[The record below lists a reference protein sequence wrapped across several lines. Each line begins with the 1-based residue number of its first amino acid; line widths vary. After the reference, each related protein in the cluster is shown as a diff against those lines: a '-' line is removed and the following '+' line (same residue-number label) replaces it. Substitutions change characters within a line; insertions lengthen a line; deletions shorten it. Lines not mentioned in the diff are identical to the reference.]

1 MSNPLP
7 PKTSMFWHDNSYTH
21 EEAVQAFESDG
32 TLKSLNTVPTT
43 ASDDMAGSPP
53 ERSMFWEGE
62 TKKID
67 PPPPSEPEP
76 LNLKT
81 EKEPTEALP
90 AHFIPVRYAIDQLET
105 EETQPFGLP
114 DEWKGQGPAKL
125 NTVGYTLRQ
134 LRDGWLYVYDAI
146 NKSLD
151 EYEIKGTQFTLYK
164 LGESESPESE
174 QRGTPEGAKPFLT
187 YEDGSVLSIC
197 YSEHRWTWN
206 MFMRVLNNP
215 SNHIDRMQTV
225 VLSANENQ
233 HNIAPIDKLTQ
244 VADIEPSAVDDG
256 RFADSGIA
264 TKADEDGSTFKPVA
278 AESDLTSAIPEEES
292 GYFVAIKDYAA
303 DIQDMSLHFVGAAS
317 PYRLFTDQFSNQWNL
332 MQTAMQLCMFG
343 ATDEIDMPASVKRN
357 SEELSFYTDMAEYYD
372 SSSQLDLAEQ
382 NKSSVQSGYPAKFSA
397 GAIESHQHTQSD
409 IAKAIQDKYRIS
421 AGRFGK
427 YEQWIATERWRK
439 QLNWK
444 QMLSEMQELSEQNE
458 TMLAEVVSVKS
469 DFIAVMESL
478 TPHHLER
485 TFDLYSEDTQYS
497 LYQLHKQAV
506 ESFTLVVQEEDRQW
520 AESQWEKPTSLFA
533 LYTSG
538 FSRSLFKEVE
548 KLIPQKVVNP
558 IGKANVAKNDSDT
571 ESANIESSDNQ
582 FMDYVSAASNRL
594 TMYSKILDFISNP
607 NTAETAFL
615 KDIAQGFKEL
625 DAVFRATN
633 SALLRG
639 GIELAVSFSSH
650 TSLMIMSLLSEKLT
664 LDSFHIRAVF
674 LERLSLDTAIK
685 VNKKYPQNFGSWKSN
700 YDKRL
705 AASNKNRK
713 VLAAFNK
720 GDNTVSNQQYKQ
732 ALRQQRHLQKSL
744 AVATFEYP
752 QYIEFSD
759 ELVKATI
766 ELRKSIW
773 NNKVDNLNKLFED
786 VGGLGFL
793 ALVFN
798 CIALADTMN
807 SIQETGLMSQD
818 DFLDIQQKLFY
829 TAGAWTGIRTGKLWD
844 KVKGSDELREHSLKT
859 LKKLVDRNTKGFEN
873 LLLDDLK
880 IFNKWL
886 AITGAL
892 GALASGIEAYRSFQM
907 SSTLSGEEK
916 ALEYIN
922 FSALSVL
929 TIASSAQAIGA
940 TGLLTVNFTMGGPM
954 MFVVAVATV
963 VYLSTSYLK
972 DKVKKD
978 DYQKWLNKLPWGY
991 DSNRAQWSNS
1001 PSMLNRTQ
1009 ENSLLVKN
1017 ALFELESIIQQ
1028 PMVFHKPIERIQAFP
1043 QYTHREL
1050 VGLEVHIQIPKSVAY
1065 GGIKL
1070 QTNTNAS
1077 EEDLMSGSWHI
1088 NVDLE
1093 TLQPIKEGSKDQVAY
1108 KLELPIEEA
1117 KQYFA
1122 LKVGYELNEEASN
1135 SREYCFQNSIKQ
1147 RASYAAISDNK
1158 KQNTIKKSLT
1168 PIVGILG
1175 IQE

>member
-21 EEAVQAFESDG
+21 EDAVQAFESDG

-114 DEWKGQGPAKL
+114 EEWKGQGPAKL

-174 QRGTPEGAKPFLT
+174 QRGTPEGVKPFLT
-187 YEDGSVLSIC
+187 YDDGSMLSIC

-225 VLSANENQ
+225 VLSANESQ

-303 DIQDMSLHFVGAAS
+303 DIQDISLHFVGAAS

-343 ATDEIDMPASVKRN
+343 ASDNIDMPTGVKRKN
-357 SEELSFYTDMAEYYD
+357 QELEFYMDMADYYD
-372 SSSQLDLAEQ
+372 NSAMVDLTSESQAAIIKGMPSSFSQQAIDDYQKSTSEIAE
-382 NKSSVQSGYPAKFSA
+382 
-397 GAIESHQHTQSD
+397 
-409 IAKAIQDKYRIS
+409 AIQKKYGIS
-421 AGRFGK
+421 ANRFGK

-444 QMLSEMQELSEQNE
+444 QMLSEMQELSEQKE
-458 TMLAEVVSVKS
+458 TMLAEVVSVKR

-506 ESFTLVVQEEDRQW
+506 ESFTLVMQEEDRQW
-520 AESQWEKPTSLFA
+520 AESQWEKPTSLLA
-533 LYTSG
+533 LYASG
-538 FSRSLFKEVE
+538 FSRSLFKVIEKNITEVLNE
-548 KLIPQKVVNP
+548 QSIASEN
-558 IGKANVAKNDSDT
+558 SD
-571 ESANIESSDNQ
+571 ADNQ
-582 FMDYVSAASNRL
+582 LMDQISATSNRVS
-594 TMYSKILDFISNP
+594 MYSKIMDFVSNP
-607 NTAETAFL
+607 NTAETDFL
-615 KDIAQGFKEL
+615 KDIAKGFQEL
-625 DAVFRATN
+625 DIIFKSAIGALAKGVIEFGVSLTSQASIMLMPVFAKPLNRHSYYLFAVIAEHMAHNMPVTIKEGYARDLKKWKTRVNDYQIKLEKNDAIIADFQKNNRKADSKYTT
-633 SALLRG
+633 AL
-639 GIELAVSFSSH
+639 
-650 TSLMIMSLLSEKLT
+650 K
-664 LDSFHIRAVF
+664 
-674 LERLSLDTAIK
+674 
-685 VNKKYPQNFGSWKSN
+685 NKKTIK
-700 YDKRL
+700 K
-705 AASNKNRK
+705 A
-713 VLAAFNK
+713 
-720 GDNTVSNQQYKQ
+720 
-732 ALRQQRHLQKSL
+732 L
-744 AVATFEYP
+744 AVATLEYP
-752 QYIEFSD
+752 QRIVLPD
-759 ELVKATI
+759 DLPQKTV
-766 ELRKSIW
+766 ELRMRLAT
-773 NNKVDNLNKLFED
+773 NKLDDLNKLFENA
-786 VGGLGFL
+786 GGLGFM
-793 ALVFN
+793 AFVFN
-798 CIALADTMN
+798 CIALSDAMS

-829 TAGAWTGIRTGKLWD
+829 TAGAWTGIRTGKFWD
-844 KVKGSDELREHSLKT
+844 SVKGDPKLRAHSYKVLKELVNNNAR
-859 LKKLVDRNTKGFEN
+859 GFEN
-873 LLLDDLK
+873 LILDDLK
-880 IFNKWL
+880 VFNKWL

-892 GALASGIEAYRSFQM
+892 GALASGIEAYRSWQ
-907 SSTLSGEEK
+907 SVDDVYGLESKLYLANTVTLG
-916 ALEYIN
+916 
-922 FSALSVL
+922 L
-929 TIASSAQAIGA
+929 TGAIGA
-940 TGLLTVNFTMGGPM
+940 FQFLGASTGTFSTNLLFGGPVTAALVILTVT
-954 MFVVAVATV
+954 
-963 VYLSTSYLK
+963 YLAINYMLNKLK
-972 DKVKKD
+972 QD
-978 DYQKWLNKLPWGY
+978 DYQKWLDKLPWGY
-991 DSNRAQWSNS
+991 HPARSQWSQSSSLPERQKHNS
-1001 PSMLNRTQ
+1001 A
-1009 ENSLLVKN
+1009 LVQQ
-1017 ALFELESIIQQ
+1017 ALFDLQSIIQQ
-1028 PMVFHKPIERIQAFP
+1028 PTIYHQPIEKIQAYP
-1043 QYTHREL
+1043 GYTHREL
-1050 VGLEVHIQIPKSVAY
+1050 VGLEVHIQ
-1065 GGIKL
+1065 L
-1070 QTNTNAS
+1070 QRRAATNGVTVSTNTKAT
-1077 EEDLMSGSWHI
+1077 EDDLTSGSWYQ
-1088 NVDLE
+1088 NADLV
-1093 TLQPIKEGSKDQVAY
+1093 TLQTQDQASKESLVY
-1108 KLELPIEEA
+1108 KVTLPIEEA
-1117 KQYFA
+1117 DQYFA
-1122 LKVGYELNEEASN
+1122 MQISYDVEDDAPAK
-1135 SREYCFQNSIKQ
+1135 REYWFQNSVKQ
-1147 RASYAAISDNK
+1147 SATYGVISDNT
-1158 KQNTIKKSLT
+1158 KQNIIKKSLT
-1168 PIVGILG
+1168 PIVGALG
-1175 IQE
+1175 FKE

>member
-225 VLSANENQ
+225 VLSANESQ

-264 TKADEDGSTFKPVA
+264 TKANEDGSTFKPVA

-303 DIQDMSLHFVGAAS
+303 DIQDISLHFVGAAS

-343 ATDEIDMPASVKRN
+343 ASDNIDMPTGVKRKN
-357 SEELSFYTDMAEYYD
+357 QELEFYMDMADYYD
-372 SSSQLDLAEQ
+372 NSAMVDLTSESQAAIIKGMPSSFSQQAIDDYQKSTSEIAE
-382 NKSSVQSGYPAKFSA
+382 
-397 GAIESHQHTQSD
+397 
-409 IAKAIQDKYRIS
+409 AIQKKYGIS
-421 AGRFGK
+421 ANRFGK

-444 QMLSEMQELSEQNE
+444 QMLSEMQELSEQKE

-520 AESQWEKPTSLFA
+520 AESQWEKPTSLLA
-533 LYTSG
+533 LYASG
-538 FSRSLFKEVE
+538 FSRSLFKVIE
-548 KLIPQKVVNP
+548 KNIIEAQNEQS
-558 IGKANVAKNDSDT
+558 IASENSD
-571 ESANIESSDNQ
+571 ADNQ
-582 FMDYVSAASNRL
+582 LMDQISATSNRVS
-594 TMYSKILDFISNP
+594 MYSKIMDFVSNP
-607 NTAETAFL
+607 NTAETDFL
-615 KDIAQGFKEL
+615 KDIAKGFQEL
-625 DAVFRATN
+625 DIIFKSAIGALAKGVLEFGVSMTSQASILLMPVFAKPLNRQSYYLFAVIAEHMAHNMPVTLNESYAHDFKKWKTRVNNYPSELKKNDAVIADFQKNNRKADSKYTT
-633 SALLRG
+633 AL
-639 GIELAVSFSSH
+639 
-650 TSLMIMSLLSEKLT
+650 K
-664 LDSFHIRAVF
+664 
-674 LERLSLDTAIK
+674 
-685 VNKKYPQNFGSWKSN
+685 NKKRIK
-700 YDKRL
+700 K
-705 AASNKNRK
+705 A
-713 VLAAFNK
+713 
-720 GDNTVSNQQYKQ
+720 
-732 ALRQQRHLQKSL
+732 L
-744 AVATFEYP
+744 AVATLEYP
-752 QYIEFSD
+752 QR
-759 ELVKATI
+759 I
-766 ELRKSIW
+766 ELPDDLPQRTVELRTRIAM
-773 NNKVDNLNKLFED
+773 NKLDDLNKLFENA
-786 VGGLGFL
+786 GGLGFM

-798 CIALADTMN
+798 CIALGDAMS
-807 SIQETGLMSQD
+807 SIQDTGLMSSD
-818 DFLDIQQKLFY
+818 EFLDIQQKLFY
-829 TAGAWTGIRTGKLWD
+829 AANAWTGIRTGKLWD
-844 KVKGSDELREHSLKT
+844 SVKGDPKLRAHSYKVLKELVNNNAR
-859 LKKLVDRNTKGFEN
+859 GFEN
-873 LLLDDLK
+873 LILDDLK
-880 IFNKWL
+880 VFNKWL

-892 GALASGIEAYRSFQM
+892 GALASGIEAYRSWQ
-907 SSTLSGEEK
+907 SVDDVYGLESKLYLANTVTLG
-916 ALEYIN
+916 
-922 FSALSVL
+922 L
-929 TIASSAQAIGA
+929 TGAIGA
-940 TGLLTVNFTMGGPM
+940 FQFLGASTGTFSTNLLFGGPVTAALVILTVT
-954 MFVVAVATV
+954 
-963 VYLSTSYLK
+963 YLAINYMLNKLK
-972 DKVKKD
+972 QD
-978 DYQKWLNKLPWGY
+978 DYQKWLDKLPWGY
-991 DSNRAQWSNS
+991 HPARSQWSQSSSLPERQKHNS
-1001 PSMLNRTQ
+1001 A
-1009 ENSLLVKN
+1009 LVQQ
-1017 ALFELESIIQQ
+1017 ALFDLQSIIQQ
-1028 PMVFHKPIERIQAFP
+1028 PTVYHQPIEKIQAYP
-1043 QYTHREL
+1043 GYTHREL
-1050 VGLEVHIQIPKSVAY
+1050 VGLEVHIQ
-1065 GGIKL
+1065 L
-1070 QTNTNAS
+1070 QRRAATNGVTVSTNTKAT
-1077 EEDLMSGSWHI
+1077 EDDLTSGSWYQ
-1088 NVDLE
+1088 NADLV
-1093 TLQPIKEGSKDQVAY
+1093 TLQTQDQASKESLVY
-1108 KLELPIEEA
+1108 KVTLPIEEA
-1117 KQYFA
+1117 DQYFA
-1122 LKVGYELNEEASN
+1122 MQISYDVEDDAPAK
-1135 SREYCFQNSIKQ
+1135 REYWFQNSVKQ
-1147 RASYAAISDNK
+1147 SATYGVISDNT
-1158 KQNTIKKSLT
+1158 KQNIIKKSLT
-1168 PIVGILG
+1168 PIVGALG
-1175 IQE
+1175 FKE

>member
-114 DEWKGQGPAKL
+114 EEWKGQGPAKL

-233 HNIAPIDKLTQ
+233 PNIAPIDKLTQ
-244 VADIEPSAVDDG
+244 VADIESSAVDDG

-343 ATDEIDMPASVKRN
+343 ASDNIDMPTGVKRKN
-357 SEELSFYTDMAEYYD
+357 QELEFYMDMADYYD
-372 SSSQLDLAEQ
+372 NSAMVDLTAESQAAIIKGMPSSFSQQAIDDYQ
-382 NKSSVQSGYPAKFSA
+382 KSTS
-397 GAIESHQHTQSD
+397 E
-409 IAKAIQDKYRIS
+409 IAVAIQKKYGIS
-421 AGRFGK
+421 ANRFGK

-444 QMLSEMQELSEQNE
+444 QMLSEMQELSEQKE
-458 TMLAEVVSVKS
+458 TMLAAVVSVKS

-506 ESFTLVVQEEDRQW
+506 ESFTLVMQEEDRQW
-520 AESQWEKPTSLFA
+520 AESQWEKPTSLLA
-533 LYTSG
+533 LYASG
-538 FSRSLFKEVE
+538 FSRSLFKVIE
-548 KLIPQKVVNP
+548 KNITEAQNEKSIASEN
-558 IGKANVAKNDSDT
+558 SD
-571 ESANIESSDNQ
+571 ADNQ
-582 FMDYVSAASNRL
+582 LMDQISATSNRVS
-594 TMYSKILDFISNP
+594 MYSKIMDFVSNP
-607 NTAETAFL
+607 NTAETDFL
-615 KDIAQGFKEL
+615 KDIAKGFQEL
-625 DAVFRATN
+625 DIIFKSAIGALAKGVIEFGVSLTSQASIVLMPVFAKPLNRQSYYLFAVIAEHMAHNMPVAINESYARDFKKWKTRVN
-633 SALLRG
+633 DY
-639 GIELAVSFSSH
+639 
-650 TSLMIMSLLSEKLT
+650 LSELKKNDAVIADFQKNNRKA
-664 LDSFHIRAVF
+664 DSKYT
-674 LERLSLDTAIK
+674 TALK
-685 VNKKYPQNFGSWKSN
+685 NKKRIK
-700 YDKRL
+700 K
-705 AASNKNRK
+705 A
-713 VLAAFNK
+713 
-720 GDNTVSNQQYKQ
+720 
-732 ALRQQRHLQKSL
+732 L
-744 AVATFEYP
+744 AVATLEYP
-752 QYIEFSD
+752 QYV
-759 ELVKATI
+759 ELPDDLPQRTV
-766 ELRKSIW
+766 ELRTGIAM
-773 NNKVDNLNKLFED
+773 NKLDDLNKLFENA
-786 VGGLGFL
+786 GGLGFM

-798 CIALADTMN
+798 CIALGDAMS
-807 SIQETGLMSQD
+807 SIQDTGLMSSD
-818 DFLDIQQKLFY
+818 EFLDIQQKLFY
-829 TAGAWTGIRTGKLWD
+829 TANAWTGIRTGKLWER
-844 KVKGSDELREHSLKT
+844 VKGDPRLRSHSYNV
-859 LKKLVDRNTKGFEN
+859 LKKLVNRNEDTFKN
-873 LLLDDLK
+873 LNLNDLK
-880 IFNKWL
+880 VFNKWL
-886 AITGAL
+886 AVTGVI
-892 GALASGIEAYRSFQM
+892 GALASGIEAYRSWKNIDGLHGSARVVEYFNFA
-907 SSTLSGEEK
+907 SLVGLTLVGG
-916 ALEYIN
+916 
-922 FSALSVL
+922 F
-929 TIASSAQAIGA
+929 QAIGGL
-940 TGLLTVNFTMGGPM
+940 TGIWSANILFGGPI
-954 MFVVAVATV
+954 MFVIMGLTA
-963 VYLSTSYLK
+963 VYLLSNHIMSKLK
-972 DKVKKD
+972 QD
-978 DYQKWLNKLPWGY
+978 DYQKWLDKLPWGY
-991 DSNRAQWSNS
+991 HPDKALWSQSSSLVEREKHNS
-1001 PSMLNRTQ
+1001 SLVQ
-1009 ENSLLVKN
+1009 E
-1017 ALFELESIIQQ
+1017 ALFELKTI
-1028 PMVFHKPIERIQAFP
+1028 MDKPLICQIPLMRTVPNSTTQYPAAKQELFGIE
-1043 QYTHREL
+1043 L
-1050 VGLEVHIQIPKSVAY
+1050 HIQVPTNTARD
-1065 GGIKL
+1065 GIKL
-1070 QTNTNAS
+1070 RTNTS
-1077 EEDLMSGSWHI
+1077 VTEGGLGSGAWHTG
-1088 NVDLE
+1088 VDLE
-1093 TLQPIKEGSKDQVAY
+1093 TLDSSTDSSDSQSVY
-1108 KLELPIEEA
+1108 KLTLPMKDSANYLAFEIEYILDDKNEL
-1117 KQYFA
+1117 
-1122 LKVGYELNEEASN
+1122 
-1135 SREYCFQNSIKQ
+1135 SRKYWFQNSAKQ
-1147 RASYAAISDNK
+1147 RATYTAISDNT
-1158 KQNTIKKSLT
+1158 KQATIRSSLT
-1168 PIVGILG
+1168 SDTSELSL
-1175 IQE
+1175 QE

>member
-7 PKTSMFWHDNSYTH
+7 PKTSMFWHDNSYTY

-32 TLKSLNTVPTT
+32 TLKSLNIVPTT
-43 ASDDMAGSPP
+43 ESDDLAGSPP

-76 LNLKT
+76 LNLKN

-114 DEWKGQGPAKL
+114 EEWKGQGPAKL

-233 HNIAPIDKLTQ
+233 HNIASIDKLTQ
-244 VADIEPSAVDDG
+244 VADIESSAVDDG

-264 TKADEDGSTFKPVA
+264 TKADEDGSVFKPVA

-317 PYRLFTDQFSNQWNL
+317 PYRLFTDQFSNQWSL

-343 ATDEIDMPASVKRN
+343 ASDNIDMPTGVKRKN
-357 SEELSFYTDMAEYYD
+357 QELEFYMDMADYYD
-372 SSSQLDLAEQ
+372 NSAMVDLTSESQAAIIKGMPSSFSQQAIDDYQKSTSEIAE
-382 NKSSVQSGYPAKFSA
+382 
-397 GAIESHQHTQSD
+397 
-409 IAKAIQDKYRIS
+409 AIQKKYGIS
-421 AGRFGK
+421 ANRFGK

-444 QMLSEMQELSEQNE
+444 QMLSEMQELSEQKE
-458 TMLAEVVSVKS
+458 TMLAEVVSVKR

-520 AESQWEKPTSLFA
+520 AESQWDKPTSLLA

-538 FSRSLFKEVE
+538 FSRSLFKQVE
-548 KLIPQKVVNP
+548 KLIPEQVSNQV
-558 IGKANVAKNDSDT
+558 GEVDVAKNVPDT
-571 ESANIESSDNQ
+571 ESSDKK
-582 FMDYVSAASNRL
+582 FMDYVSEASNRVG
-594 TMYSKILDFISNP
+594 MYAKVMDFISNP
-607 NTAETAFL
+607 NTAETEFL
-615 KDIAQGFKEL
+615 KDIAKGFDEL
-625 DAVFRATN
+625 DSIFKATN
-633 SALLRG
+633 SALLKG
-639 GIELAVSFSSH
+639 AIEVGVSLTAQAS
-650 TSLMIMSLLSEKLT
+650 IIIISLLSKPFT
-664 LDSFHIRAVF
+664 RTSFYIRAAVV
-674 LERLSLDTAIK
+674 ERLSMDTPIN
-685 VNKKYPQNFGSWKSN
+685 VNKGYAQNFGSWKSN
-700 YDKRL
+700 HDKKL
-705 AASNKNRK
+705 IASNQNKE

-720 GDNTVSNQQYKQ
+720 GDKTISNKQYKK
-732 ALRQQRHLQKSL
+732 ALQQQRHLQKSL
-744 AVATFEYP
+744 AVATLEYP
-752 QYIEFSD
+752 HYIELPD
-759 ELVKATI
+759 DVLEATI
-766 ELRKSIW
+766 QMRKDIW
-773 NNKVDNLNKLFED
+773 DNRLSNLNKRFED

-793 ALVFN
+793 ALIFN
-798 CIALADTMN
+798 CLALADAIN

-829 TAGAWTGIRTGKLWD
+829 TAGAWTGIRTGKFWD
-844 KVKGSDELREHSLKT
+844 SVKGDPKLRAHSYKVLKELVNQNVE
-859 LKKLVDRNTKGFEN
+859 GFEN
-873 LLLDDLK
+873 LILDDLK
-880 IFNKWL
+880 VFNKWL

-892 GALASGIEAYRSFQM
+892 GALASGIEAYRSWQ
-907 SSTLSGEEK
+907 SVDDVYGLESKLYLANTVTLG
-916 ALEYIN
+916 
-922 FSALSVL
+922 L
-929 TIASSAQAIGA
+929 TGAIGA
-940 TGLLTVNFTMGGPM
+940 FQFLGASTGTFSTNLLFGGPVTAALVILTVT
-954 MFVVAVATV
+954 
-963 VYLSTSYLK
+963 YLAISYMLNK
-972 DKVKKD
+972 MKQD
-978 DYQKWLNKLPWGY
+978 DYQKWLDKLPWGY
-991 DSNRAQWSNS
+991 HPSRTQWSQSSSLPEREKHNS
-1001 PSMLNRTQ
+1001 A
-1009 ENSLLVKN
+1009 LVQQ
-1017 ALFELESIIQQ
+1017 ALFDLQSIIQQ
-1028 PMVFHKPIERIQAFP
+1028 PTVYHQPIEKVQAYP
-1043 QYTHREL
+1043 GYTHREL
-1050 VGLEVHIQIPKSVAY
+1050 VGLEVHIQLPRRAATN
-1065 GGIKL
+1065 GITVT
-1070 QTNTNAS
+1070 TNTKAT
-1077 EEDLMSGSWHI
+1077 EDDLTSGSWHH
-1088 NVDLE
+1088 NADLV
-1093 TLQPIKEGSKDQVAY
+1093 TLQTQDQARKESLVY
-1108 KLELPIEEA
+1108 KVTLPIEEA
-1117 KQYFA
+1117 DQYFA
-1122 LKVGYELNEEASN
+1122 MQVSYDVEDDAPAKH
-1135 SREYCFQNSIKQ
+1135 EYWFQNSVKQ
-1147 RASYAAISDNK
+1147 SATYGVISDNT
-1158 KQNTIKKSLT
+1158 KQNIIKKSLT
-1168 PIVGILG
+1168 PIVGTLG
-1175 IQE
+1175 FQE

>member
-206 MFMRVLNNP
+206 MFMRVLSNP

-244 VADIEPSAVDDG
+244 VADIESSAVDDG

-264 TKADEDGSTFKPVA
+264 TKADEDGSVFKPVA

-343 ATDEIDMPASVKRN
+343 ASDEIDMPASVKRN
-357 SEELSFYTDMAEYYD
+357 GEELSFYTDMAEYYD
-372 SSSQLDLAEQ
+372 SSHQLDLAGQ

-409 IAKAIQDKYRIS
+409 IAKTIQDKYRIS
-421 AGRFGK
+421 ANRFGK

-444 QMLSEMQELSEQNE
+444 QMLSEMQELSEQKE
-458 TMLAEVVSVKS
+458 TMLAEVVSVKR

-506 ESFTLVVQEEDRQW
+506 ESFTLVMQEEDRQW
-520 AESQWEKPTSLFA
+520 AESQWEKPTSLLA
-533 LYTSG
+533 LYASG
-538 FSRSLFKEVE
+538 FSRSLFNVIEKNITEVLNE
-548 KLIPQKVVNP
+548 QSIASENSD
-558 IGKANVAKNDSDT
+558 ADSQLMDQI
-571 ESANIESSDNQ
+571 SAT
-582 FMDYVSAASNRL
+582 SNRVS
-594 TMYSKILDFISNP
+594 MYSKIMDFVSNP
-607 NTAETAFL
+607 NTAETDFL
-615 KDIAQGFKEL
+615 KDIAKGFQEL
-625 DAVFRATN
+625 DIIFKSAIGALAKGVIEFGVSLTSQASIMLMPVFAKPLNRHSYYLFAVIAEHMAHNMPVTIKEGYARDLKKWKTRVNDYLIKLEKNDAIIADFQKNNRKADSKYTT
-633 SALLRG
+633 AL
-639 GIELAVSFSSH
+639 
-650 TSLMIMSLLSEKLT
+650 K
-664 LDSFHIRAVF
+664 
-674 LERLSLDTAIK
+674 
-685 VNKKYPQNFGSWKSN
+685 NKKTIK
-700 YDKRL
+700 K
-705 AASNKNRK
+705 A
-713 VLAAFNK
+713 
-720 GDNTVSNQQYKQ
+720 
-732 ALRQQRHLQKSL
+732 L
-744 AVATFEYP
+744 AVATLEYP
-752 QYIEFSD
+752 QRIVLPD
-759 ELVKATI
+759 DLPQKTV
-766 ELRKSIW
+766 ELRMRLAT
-773 NNKVDNLNKLFED
+773 NKLHDLNKLFENA
-786 VGGLGFL
+786 GGLGFM

-798 CIALADTMN
+798 CIALGDAIS
-807 SIQETGLMSQD
+807 SIQDTGLMSSD
-818 DFLDIQQKLFY
+818 EFLDIQQKLFY
-829 TAGAWTGIRTGKLWD
+829 TANAWTGIRTGKLWD
-844 KVKGSDELREHSLKT
+844 KVKGDPLLRSRSAKT
-859 LKKLVDRNTKGFEN
+859 LKELAVNDKNFSN
-873 LLLDDLK
+873 IAIDDLK
-880 IFNKWL
+880 VFNKWL
-886 AITGAL
+886 AVTGVI
-892 GALASGIEAYRSFQM
+892 GALASGIEAYRSWKKIDNLHGKARVVEYFNFA
-907 SSTLSGEEK
+907 SLVGLTLIGG
-916 ALEYIN
+916 
-922 FSALSVL
+922 F
-929 TIASSAQAIGA
+929 QAIGGL
-940 TGLLTVNFTMGGPM
+940 TGIWSANILFGGPI
-954 MFVVAVATV
+954 MFVIMGLTA
-963 VYLSTSYLK
+963 VYLLSNHIMSKLK
-972 DKVKKD
+972 QD

-991 DSNRAQWSNS
+991 HSNKARWSQSSSLVEREKHNS
-1001 PSMLNRTQ
+1001 SLVQ
-1009 ENSLLVKN
+1009 E
-1017 ALFELESIIQQ
+1017 ALFELKTIMDKPLIRQI
-1028 PMVFHKPIERIQAFP
+1028 PMMRIVPNSQT
-1043 QYTHREL
+1043 QYPSAMQEL
-1050 VGLEVHIQIPKSVAY
+1050 FGVELHIQIPTKVARN
-1065 GGIKL
+1065 GIRL
-1070 QTNTNAS
+1070 RTNTS
-1077 EEDLMSGSWHI
+1077 ITEDEMISGIWHTG
-1088 NVDLE
+1088 VDLDN
-1093 TLQPIKEGSKDQVAY
+1093 LGSSTDSSDSQSVCKITFPMKDSMNYLA
-1108 KLELPIEEA
+1108 LEIE
-1117 KQYFA
+1117 FI
-1122 LKVGYELNEEASN
+1122 LNDESDL
-1135 SREYCFQNSIKQ
+1135 SRKYWFQNNAKQ
-1147 RASYAAISDNK
+1147 RATYTAISDNT
-1158 KQNTIKKSLT
+1158 KQATIKSSLSSIT
-1168 PIVGILG
+1168 SELSL
-1175 IQE
+1175 QE

>member
-21 EEAVQAFESDG
+21 DEAIQAFESDG

-43 ASDDMAGSPP
+43 ASNDMAGSPP

-244 VADIEPSAVDDG
+244 VADIESSPVDDG

-278 AESDLTSAIPEEES
+278 TESDLTSAIPEEES

-317 PYRLFTDQFSNQWNL
+317 PYRLFIDQFSNQWNL

-343 ATDEIDMPASVKRN
+343 ASDEIDMPASVKRN

-397 GAIESHQHTQSD
+397 GAIESHQHTQSG
-409 IAKAIQDKYRIS
+409 IAKTIQDKYRIS
-421 AGRFGK
+421 ASRFGK

-444 QMLSEMQELSEQNE
+444 QMLSEMQELSEQKE
-458 TMLAEVVSVKS
+458 TMLAQIVSVKR

-520 AESQWEKPTSLFA
+520 AESQWEKPTSLLA

-538 FSRSLFKEVE
+538 FSRSLFKQVE
-548 KLIPQKVVNP
+548 KLIPEQVSNQV
-558 IGKANVAKNDSDT
+558 GEVDVAKNVPDT
-571 ESANIESSDNQ
+571 DSSDKQ
-582 FMDYVSAASNRL
+582 FMDYVSAASNRVG
-594 TMYSKILDFISNP
+594 MYAKVMDFISNP
-607 NTAETAFL
+607 NTAETEFL
-615 KDIAQGFKEL
+615 KDIAKGFDGL
-625 DAVFRATN
+625 DTIFKATN
-633 SALLRG
+633 SALLKG
-639 GIELAVSFSSH
+639 AIEVGVSLTAQASI
-650 TSLMIMSLLSEKLT
+650 LMISLLSKPFT
-664 LDSFHIRAVF
+664 RTSFYIRAAVV
-674 LERLSLDTAIK
+674 ERLSMDTPIN
-685 VNKKYPQNFGSWKSN
+685 VNKGYAQNFGSWKSN
-700 YDKRL
+700 HDKKL
-705 AASNKNRK
+705 IASNQNKE

-720 GDNTVSNQQYKQ
+720 GDKTISNKQYKK
-732 ALRQQRHLQKSL
+732 ALQQQRHLQKSL

-752 QYIEFSD
+752 QYIELPD
-759 ELVKATI
+759 DVLEATI
-766 ELRKSIW
+766 QMRKDIW
-773 NNKVDNLNKLFED
+773 DNRLNNLKKRFED

-793 ALVFN
+793 ALIFN
-798 CIALADTMN
+798 CLALADAMN

-829 TAGAWTGIRTGKLWD
+829 TAGAWAGIRAGKLWD
-844 KVKGSDELREHSLKT
+844 KVKGNDELREHSLKT
-859 LKKLVDRNTKGFEN
+859 LKKLVDRNAKGFEN
-873 LLLDDLK
+873 LILDDLK
-880 IFNKWL
+880 VFNKWL

-916 ALEYIN
+916 ALEYMN

-963 VYLSTSYLK
+963 VYLSASYLK

-1017 ALFELESIIQQ
+1017 ALFELESIMQQ

-1043 QYTHREL
+1043 QFTHREL

-1065 GGIKL
+1065 EGIKL

-1093 TLQPIKEGSKDQVAY
+1093 TLQPIKDGSKDQVAY

-1122 LKVGYELNEEASN
+1122 LKVGYELSEEASS

>member
-43 ASDDMAGSPP
+43 TSDDMAGSPP

-114 DEWKGQGPAKL
+114 EEWKGQGPAKL

-187 YEDGSVLSIC
+187 YEDGSMLSIC

-225 VLSANENQ
+225 VLSANESQ

-303 DIQDMSLHFVGAAS
+303 DIQDISLHFVGAAS

-343 ATDEIDMPASVKRN
+343 ASDEIDMPASVKRN
-357 SEELSFYTDMAEYYD
+357 GEELSFYTDMAEYYD
-372 SSSQLDLAEQ
+372 SSHQLDLAGQ

-409 IAKAIQDKYRIS
+409 IAKTIQDKYRIS
-421 AGRFGK
+421 ANRFGK

-444 QMLSEMQELSEQNE
+444 QMLSEMQELSEQKE
-458 TMLAEVVSVKS
+458 TMLAEVVSVKR

-506 ESFTLVVQEEDRQW
+506 ESFTLVMQEEDRQW
-520 AESQWEKPTSLFA
+520 AESQWEKPTSLLA
-533 LYTSG
+533 LYASG
-538 FSRSLFKEVE
+538 FSRSLFKVIEKNITEVLNE
-548 KLIPQKVVNP
+548 QSIASEN
-558 IGKANVAKNDSDT
+558 SD
-571 ESANIESSDNQ
+571 ADNQ
-582 FMDYVSAASNRL
+582 LMDQISATSNRVS
-594 TMYSKILDFISNP
+594 MYSKIMDFVSNP
-607 NTAETAFL
+607 NTAETDFL
-615 KDIAQGFKEL
+615 KDIAKGFQEL
-625 DAVFRATN
+625 DIIFKSAIGALAKGVIEFGVSLTSQASIMLMPVFAKPLNRHSYYLFAVIAEHMAHNMPVTIKEGYARDLKKWKTRVNDYQIKLEKNDAIIADFQKNNRKADSKYTT
-633 SALLRG
+633 AL
-639 GIELAVSFSSH
+639 
-650 TSLMIMSLLSEKLT
+650 K
-664 LDSFHIRAVF
+664 
-674 LERLSLDTAIK
+674 
-685 VNKKYPQNFGSWKSN
+685 NKKTIK
-700 YDKRL
+700 K
-705 AASNKNRK
+705 A
-713 VLAAFNK
+713 
-720 GDNTVSNQQYKQ
+720 
-732 ALRQQRHLQKSL
+732 L
-744 AVATFEYP
+744 AVATLEYP
-752 QYIEFSD
+752 QRIVLPD
-759 ELVKATI
+759 DLPQKTV
-766 ELRKSIW
+766 ELRMRLTT
-773 NNKVDNLNKLFED
+773 NKLDDLNKLFENA
-786 VGGLGFL
+786 GGLGFM

-798 CIALADTMN
+798 CIALGDAMS
-807 SIQETGLMSQD
+807 SIQDTGLMSSD
-818 DFLDIQQKLFY
+818 EFLDIQQKLFY
-829 TAGAWTGIRTGKLWD
+829 TANAWTGIRTGKLWD
-844 KVKGSDELREHSLKT
+844 KVRGDDRLRAHSFKT
-859 LKKLVDRNTKGFEN
+859 LKSLVSGQVDGFEN
-873 LLLDDLK
+873 LVLDDLK
-880 IFNKWL
+880 VFNKWL

-892 GALASGIEAYRSFQM
+892 GALASGIETYRSFQM
-907 SSTLSGEEK
+907 LSTLSGKEK
-916 ALEYIN
+916 ILEYIN

-929 TIASSAQAIGA
+929 TLSGTAQAIGA

-954 MFVVAVATV
+954 MFIIAVATV
-963 VYLSTSYLK
+963 VYLSANYLK

-991 DSNRAQWSNS
+991 LSDKARWSQSSSLVEREKHNS
-1001 PSMLNRTQ
+1001 
-1009 ENSLLVKN
+1009 SLVQK
-1017 ALFELESIIQQ
+1017 ALFELKTIMDKPLICQI
-1028 PMVFHKPIERIQAFP
+1028 PMMRTVPNSTTQYPAAKQELFGIE
-1043 QYTHREL
+1043 L
-1050 VGLEVHIQIPKSVAY
+1050 HIQVPTNNARD
-1065 GGIKL
+1065 GIKL
-1070 QTNTNAS
+1070 RTNTS
-1077 EEDLMSGSWHI
+1077 VTEGGLMSGVWYTG
-1088 NVDLE
+1088 VDLE
-1093 TLQPIKEGSKDQVAY
+1093 TLNSSTDSSDSQSVY
-1108 KLELPIEEA
+1108 KLTLPMKDSANYLAFEIEYTLDDENEL
-1117 KQYFA
+1117 
-1122 LKVGYELNEEASN
+1122 
-1135 SREYCFQNSIKQ
+1135 SRKYWFQNNAKQ
-1147 RASYAAISDNK
+1147 RATYTAISDNA
-1158 KQNTIKKSLT
+1158 KQATIRSSLT
-1168 PIVGILG
+1168 SDTSKLSL
-1175 IQE
+1175 QE